1 MSVVKRKRDI
11 PILFWVSKEESE
23 LKNQKMA
30 QYGTKNLSAFLRKMA
45 VDGYVVHLNL
55 PELKELVSLLR
66 QSSSNLNQLT
76 RRVNESGRIYDADLE
91 DISQRHA
98 RLWEGIKEILL
109 QLSTLS

>member
-23 LKNQKMA
+23 LIHKKMA

-98 RLWEGIKEILL
+98 LLWEGIKEILL